1 MRKLIA
7 RYKNHSCYFKS
18 SLLSFWKIKN
28 IVVYHVLK
36 NEKQSKGERISDEIR
51 LEGGENRRR
60 RKEVFSLSNDCSS
73 ILVVEW
79 CTLLDYWRDFGI
91 FGMGSSS
98 ISFRLHGM
106 K

>member
-1 MRKLIA
+1 M
-7 RYKNHSCYFKS
+7 
-18 SLLSFWKIKN
+18 
-28 IVVYHVLK
+28 K

-73 ILVVEW
+73 IVAEW

-91 FGMGSSS
+91 FGMGSS
-98 ISFRLHGM
+98 ISSCMGWTKSKKKLAESF
-106 K
+106 